1 MLHFSFFLNNRN
13 GGEIITF
20 KYRYRKQIM
29 IGIIGTIILIG
40 IISSSIY
47 ILSKKEI
54 DKKDVVKEDKVLE
67 KNNNNKTENIKEKIK
82 VDIKGQINNPGIYE
96 LSNESRVIDVIN
108 LAGGLTEEADTSVIN
123 LSKKIKD
130 EMVIIIY
137 SKDQVQDFEKTK
149 EIENQVQDKCA
160 KSEEYSINNDACIKT
175 ESIIM
180 GKININTA
188 TKEELMTLQ
197 GIGESKAND
206 IIKHRDTNGKFNSI
220 EDIKKVTGI
229 GENIFASIK
238 ENITT

>member
-1 MLHFSFFLNNRN
+1 MICFSFFLNNKN

-29 IGIIGTIILIG
+29 IGIVIAIILIG

-47 ILSKKEI
+47 FLSKNKSKKNDIIKEG
-54 DKKDVVKEDKVLE
+54 KVIE
-67 KNNNNKTENIKEKIK
+67 KSNINKNENIKDSIK

-96 LSNESRVIDVIN
+96 LSNKSRVIDVIN
-108 LAGGLTEEADTSVIN
+108 TAGGLTEDADTSVIN

-137 SKDQVQDFEKTK
+137 SKDQVLDFEKTK
-149 EIENQVQDKCA
+149 EIEKQVQEKCS
-160 KSEEYSINNDACIKT
+160 KSEEYSLNNDACIKS
-175 ESIIM
+175 ESIM
-180 GKININTA
+180 TGKININTS

-206 IIKHRDTNGKFNSI
+206 IIKYRDTNGLFNSI

-229 GENIFASIK
+229 GENVFASIK
-238 ENITT
+238 ENITI

>member
-1 MLHFSFFLNNRN
+1 M
-13 GGEIITF
+13 
-20 KYRYRKQIM
+20 
-29 IGIIGTIILIG
+29 
-40 IISSSIY
+40 
-47 ILSKKEI
+47 
-54 DKKDVVKEDKVLE
+54 
-67 KNNNNKTENIKEKIK
+67 
-82 VDIKGQINNPGIYE
+82 
-96 LSNESRVIDVIN
+96 IDVIN

>member
-1 MLHFSFFLNNRN
+1 MLYFSFFLNNKN

-29 IGIIGTIILIG
+29 IGIVIAIVLIG

-47 ILSKKEI
+47 FLTKNKS
-54 DKKDVVKEDKVLE
+54 DKKDIIKENKVIE
-67 KNNNNKTENIKEKIK
+67 KNSINKKEESKEKIK

-96 LSNESRVIDVIN
+96 LTNESRVIDVIN
-108 LAGGLTEEADTSVIN
+108 LAGGLTEDADTSVIN

-137 SKDQVQDFEKTK
+137 SKDQVRDFEKTK
-149 EIENQVQDKCA
+149 EIEKQVQYKCT
-160 KSEEYSINNDACIKT
+160 KSEEYSLNNDACIKT
-175 ESIIM
+175 ESIIT

-206 IIKHRDTNGKFNSI
+206 IIKYRDTNGKFNSI

-229 GENIFASIK
+229 GENVFASIK